1 MTRRVKTV
9 AEFYVRIA
17 RTYAHWAPFLFLL
30 GMIVFV
36 PLGLI
41 DAIAVHIEVNSL
53 TVDTGAE
60 ILAVAV
66 TVLALVGTGL
76 LGEVFYSG
84 AVAVALTHSHEGRPP
99 SLREIAGR
107 LRYRRL
113 IAVDLLF
120 TLIVIVGSFFFL
132 VPGALAF
139 VWLGLSGPVVEIEGR
154 GIRASFARSM
164 HLVRGRFWLVFWVLV
179 PIEFAGDGLGDLVTS
194 FVHNL
199 LGNSLPAE
207 WFAES
212 VSNVVLTPFYA
223 VAAVLLTLDMIAEK
237 EPAHAQSSR
246 CGTRLI
252 SAGDAGRG

>member
-1 MTRRVKTV
+1 VRRGVKKV
-9 AEFYVRIA
+9 AAFYIRIA
-17 RTYAHWAPFLFLL
+17 RTYVRWAPFLLLL
-30 GMIVFV
+30 GMTVFV

-66 TVLALVGTGL
+66 AVLALVGTGL

-84 AVAVALTHSHEGRPP
+84 TVAAALTHSHKGRPP
-99 SLREIAGR
+99 SLREIASR
-107 LRYRRL
+107 LKYRRL

-120 TLIVIVGSFFFL
+120 TLIVIVGSLFFL

-154 GIRASFARSM
+154 GIGASFARSM
-164 HLVRGRFWLVFWVLV
+164 RLVRGRFWLVFWVLV

-194 FVHNL
+194 LAHNL

-237 EPAHAQSSR
+237 EPASR
-246 CGTRLI
+246 SRLP
-252 SAGDAGRG
+252 DATPA